1 MKDFKKNKI
10 KICHFVNR
18 ITAKEDGVFRHIY
31 AQLKYLDC
39 EMYEQFV
46 VFHGDFFV
54 EKIFRENN
62 IKYYSLPV
70 LNKKYSIRIFFYLT
84 KIIISENVDVIN
96 AHLLKP
102 YIIAGLINLFLR
114 KKLIFSYHGS
124 FIENDYNTKIEKLI
138 YKIIHQFVNRFN
150 DVKVLVPSKKSKNI
164 LINETKLFTQIDFYY
179 NGYLPI
185 YSNGNINNFLIEEL
199 NHLKEKYFI
208 IGYAGRLNREKN
220 VEQIIKIL
228 YELRNHNVFL
238 VIIGDGEERL
248 RLQRLSSSLSMK
260 NVKFYGFI
268 PDAIHYIKLFDL
280 LILTSKREGMPIVIW
295 EAMFNEVPI
304 ISTDAGGI
312 KEIIE
317 ENNCGFIFN
326 HNNYKEAVS
335 KIILLMNDET
345 LCKKLGENG
354 KKAVIQKY
362 NLNNFKNYFEKYYC
376 NLINEGQH

>member
-1 MKDFKKNKI
+1 MKDFKKSKI
-10 KICHFVNR
+10 KVCHIVNR

-31 AQLKYLDC
+31 AQLKYLDN

-54 EKIFRENN
+54 EKIFREYN
-62 IKYYSLPV
+62 IKYYSLPL
-70 LNKKYSIRIFFYLT
+70 LNKKYSIKIFFYLT
-84 KIIISENVDVIN
+84 KIIISENVDIIN

-138 YKIIHQFVNRFN
+138 YKIIHQFVSRFN
-150 DVKVLVPSKKSKNI
+150 NVKVLVPSKKSKNI

-185 YSNGNINNFLIEEL
+185 YSNKNINNFLIEEL

-220 VEQIIKIL
+220 VECIIKIL
-228 YELRNHNVFL
+228 YELRNYNVFL

-248 RLQRLSSSLSMK
+248 RLQRLSSSLSMR
-260 NVKFYGFI
+260 NVKFFGFI
-268 PDAIHYIKLFDL
+268 PEAIHYIKLFDL
-280 LILTSKREGMPIVIW
+280 LILTSKREGMPFVVW
-295 EAMFNEVPI
+295 EAMFCGIPI

-312 KEIIE
+312 KEIVE

-326 HNNYKEAVS
+326 HNNYKEAVE
-335 KIILLMNDET
+335 KIILLLNNKS

-354 KKAVIQKY
+354 KQEVIQKY
-362 NLNNFKNYFEKYYC
+362 NLNNFKSYFEKYYY
-376 NLINEGQH
+376 NLINEG